1 MKFVHADWQHEQSSH
16 QRTSMMKFSSGM
28 LGDTSSNHSWQTG
41 CKTPF
46 FKNKRFARSKLSP
59 LPRWLNMKLSQPSVA
74 LSKFSTLYLLL
85 LFFVVV
91 QTWQKMPGRNFKLS
105 RMTQFTYH
113 SRQFTN
119 LSQPMPKAA
128 TLQGVC
134 SRIWRWCCCQFC
146 FHFMFEL
153 NESLFLGL
161 ATYLQFTQ
169 LPCEPVYLII
179 LYELCCNMAELQ
191 FTNVAW
197 HDTYLGYKF
206 SNKYTSYR
214 KVELLSVKI
223 IVKKKK
229 KKRPGALTSLRRIM
243 VSLSTWKRREPDC
256 ARICSST

>member
-1 MKFVHADWQHEQSSH
+1 
-16 QRTSMMKFSSGM
+16 
-28 LGDTSSNHSWQTG
+28 
-41 CKTPF
+41 
-46 FKNKRFARSKLSP
+46 
-59 LPRWLNMKLSQPSVA
+59 MKLSQPSVA

-85 LFFVVV
+85 LFFFCVV
-91 QTWQKMPGRNFKLS
+91 QTWEKMPGRIFKLS
-105 RMTQFTYH
+105 HMTQFTYH

-119 LSQPMPKAA
+119 LSRPMPKAV
-128 TLQGVC
+128 TLQGIC

-153 NESLFLGL
+153 NEPLFLGL

-179 LYELCCNMAELQ
+179 LYELCRNMAELQ

-197 HDTYLGYKF
+197 HDTYLGYKL

-256 ARICSST
+256 ARICSSTSVAQHATAVFPLLNKSLFNI